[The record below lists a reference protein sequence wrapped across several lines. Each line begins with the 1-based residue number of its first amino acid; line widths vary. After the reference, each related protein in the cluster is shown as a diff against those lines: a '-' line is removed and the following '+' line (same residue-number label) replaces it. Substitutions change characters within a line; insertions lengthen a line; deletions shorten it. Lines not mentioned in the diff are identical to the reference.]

1 MFQFG
6 GFPTYTYVFSIRSM
20 VLHHRGFPIR
30 KSADR
35 SLFAAPRSLSQLVT
49 SFIGSLCQGIH
60 LMLLFAW
67 TFLTFQ
73 FSFSNCLSFI
83 KQIMISVI
91 NSSVKRFYP
100 FAFWILFPPFGEIV
114 IYPNWKDLDLFANLL
129 VKSLSS
135 YLFVSYSNY
144 FIRFSMNI
152 FQNNGLRCFEKASF
166 AWWTSSSPCFR
177 KDANLAP
184 LYHHSVQRW
193 WAQVDSNHRPRAYQA
208 RALTTWAM
216 SPC

>member
-6 GFPTYTYVFSIRSM
+6 GFPTHTYVFSMCSM
-20 VLHHRGFPIR
+20 ILHHGGFPIR

-35 SLFAAPRSLSQLVT
+35 SLFAAPRSFSQLIT

-67 TFLTFQ
+67 TFL
-73 FSFSNCLSFI
+73 FSSSLFELLEFH

-100 FAFWILFPPFGEIV
+100 FFFWILFPPFGEIV
-114 IYPNWKDLDLFANLL
+114 IYPNWKDLWFFANLL
-129 VKSLSS
+129 VKSFVLLSVRFL
-135 YLFVSYSNY
+135 LFNTL
-144 FIRFSMNI
+144 FG
-152 FQNNGLRCFEKASF
+152 FQ
-166 AWWTSSSPCFR
+166 WTY
-177 KDANLAP
+177 P
-184 LYHHSVQRW
+184 LLPFGNW

-216 SPC
+216 SPR

>member
-6 GFPTYTYVFSIRSM
+6 GFPTHTYVFSVCSI
-20 VLHHRGFPIR
+20 VLHYGGFPIR
-30 KSADR
+30 KSAGR
-35 SLFAAPRSLSQLVT
+35 SLFAAHRSLSQLVT

-73 FSFSNCLSFI
+73 FSSFELLEFH

-100 FAFWILFPPFGEIV
+100 FAFWILSSTFRW
-114 IYPNWKDLDLFANLL
+114 NCNLPKL
-129 VKSLSS
+129 ERPWFLLISISFNLCPLICSF
-135 YLFVSYSNY
+135 LTLQY

-152 FQNNGLRCFEKASF
+152 FLKTIHCIVFK
-166 AWWTSSSPCFR
+166 
-177 KDANLAP
+177 
-184 LYHHSVQRW
+184 W